1 MNSRRVSSGHKLGQL
16 IGDWFEEYFVLP
28 LLKTVANELH
38 LFIDS
43 RFIKRAVRGSK
54 IEWLDSD
61 GNRVDYDYVL
71 ELHGSENEIGI
82 PVAFVECFWRRGARH
97 SKDKA
102 RDDSGKL
109 MPMRET
115 YPTARFLAI
124 VAAGDFTKPA
134 RDLIRSREI
143 DLFYVPKEKIIK
155 AFSDN
160 GLVMDYPDN
169 STETEKQRLVSV
181 FEKAFTLDKKE
192 QVQHSLMTQVGI
204 PTINSYVDR
213 VRAVLSA
220 LPQEIRFV
228 LRHDSTPLIFDSL
241 AEVSKFLTKPNFKMG
256 KPHKSYLYQITFS
269 DGSEFEKTVASLQRL
284 KQLHKQI
291 ELLVSHLNQ
300 ITL

>member
-1 MNSRRVSSGHKLGQL
+1 
-16 IGDWFEEYFVLP
+16 
-28 LLKTVANELH
+28 
-38 LFIDS
+38 
-43 RFIKRAVRGSK
+43 
-54 IEWLDSD
+54 
-61 GNRVDYDYVL
+61 
-71 ELHGSENEIGI
+71 
-82 PVAFVECFWRRGARH
+82 
-97 SKDKA
+97 
-102 RDDSGKL
+102 
-109 MPMRET
+109 
-115 YPTARFLAI
+115 
-124 VAAGDFTKPA
+124 
-134 RDLIRSREI
+134 
-143 DLFYVPKEKIIK
+143 
-155 AFSDN
+155 
-160 GLVMDYPDN
+160 
-169 STETEKQRLVSV
+169 
-181 FEKAFTLDKKE
+181 
-192 QVQHSLMTQVGI
+192 MTQVGI